1 MFVETNVMFYF
12 IFYHNR
18 EIEKASNNSL
28 IKPGGIYGKSG
39 SLTALWF
46 EGTIKRE
53 LFSIET
59 KDVRWHL
66 VHDYILMILIS
77 GQIFNIINNQSDS
90 AEIKFKSPTNEFEEA
105 MASTGFFSNK
115 KAQTILGWNQCQL
128 GFVDGITICWNSYK
142 AYTQ

>member
-1 MFVETNVMFYF
+1 PLLKKVIIESKF
-12 IFYHNR
+12 ING
-18 EIEKASNNSL
+18 IV
-28 IKPGGIYGKSG
+28 IKPGGIYSKSG

-53 LFSIET
+53 LFGAV
-59 KDVRWHL
+59 KRAK
-66 VHDYILMILIS
+66 LIS

-90 AEIKFKSPTNEFEEA
+90 AGDILEIYEGQIKFKSPTNEFEEA